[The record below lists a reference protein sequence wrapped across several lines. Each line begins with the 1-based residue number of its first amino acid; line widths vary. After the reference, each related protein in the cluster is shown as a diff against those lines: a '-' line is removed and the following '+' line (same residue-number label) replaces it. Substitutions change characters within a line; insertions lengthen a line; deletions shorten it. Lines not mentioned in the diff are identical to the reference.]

1 MKTPPV
7 GRTKLAATIH
17 RENRRILNGY
27 SAQLTEKSLAKAL
40 SGDSTALLACATL
53 LLAANSEEKAK

>member
-1 MKTPPV
+1 MKNPPV

-17 RENRRILNGY
+17 RENRRILNKY
-27 SAQLTEKSLAKAL
+27 SAQLAEKALAKAL
-40 SGDSTALLACATL
+40 QGDGAAILACSNM